1 MGHSNCEATAVEM
14 EIYSKFKINN
24 KILFQNYMKQKQAL
38 VISCGNNI
46 LQHEMSVAREN

>member
-14 EIYSKFKINN
+14 KIYSKFKINN
-24 KILFQNYMKQKQAL
+24 KILFQNYMKQEQ